1 MKYLKFKDIKLR
13 KNFFKI
19 EKKKLFLK
27 IILKDNRFNHI
38 INELAALKLAKF
50 KSKFYKT
57 KIKNRCIFTN
67 RSRWI
72 INKFR
77 ISRMKFKKMAS
88 IGLIQGIK
96 KSSW

>member
-1 MKYLKFKDIKLR
+1 MKSLYLKDFILR
-13 KNFFKI
+13 KNFLKI
-19 EKKKLFLK
+19 EKKRLFLK
-27 IILKDNRFNHI
+27 LLIKDNRFDNKI
-38 INELAALKLAKF
+38 KELAILKLAKF
-50 KSKFYKT
+50 KSKFFKT
-57 KIKNRCIFTN
+57 KIKNRCIYTN

-88 IGLIQGIK
+88 IGLLQGVK